1 MGSGGDLGA
10 DYPLSSITPPL
21 INHSITYL
29 INYLINYLIS
39 DLIKDSLMRVPLHFW
54 GALMGSGSDLGG

>member
-29 INYLINYLIS
+29 INYLINYLTNDLTN
-39 DLIKDSLMRVPLHFW
+39 DLINDSLMSFPLHF
-54 GALMGSGSDLGG
+54 GGL

>member
-10 DYPLSSITPPL
+10 DYPLSSITPPI

-29 INYLINYLIS
+29 INYLINYLTNDLTN
-39 DLIKDSLMRVPLHFW
+39 DLINDSLMSFPLHF
-54 GALMGSGSDLGG
+54 GGL